1 MSAWRATWLM
11 VGKDLRAY
19 FRDRT
24 GVLLG
29 FLLPIA
35 LVTVAGFIARFAFG
49 GAGGMPR
56 VTLWI
61 ADADQST
68 ASARFMKA
76 MRSVGILHVRP
87 REEER
92 VLSQTELRRLV
103 REGEI
108 HHFLV
113 IEPGFANSLKT
124 LQVPMLTM
132 VRDPDRALE
141 DRAIRF
147 GVLEAL
153 VGFLGESLG
162 AERMATLRE
171 MLRGSGFEDEEIQ
184 QILDA
189 AQAVQGSLDRP
200 SHDAPRSPS
209 TPSDSSEPPSSEVGA
224 NDDRPH
230 AAPDF
235 FGKILQLIPVQN
247 QDISRVGGLR
257 KYPFHYAQAVSGI
270 TVMMLMVGLMA
281 CSTTLIHERES
292 GTLSRLLVMAVPR
305 GSIFWGK
312 YVFSA
317 VVGLVQLAVFFLYG
331 NLIFRIDAFRDL
343 FTLVVLCITWTAAA
357 NSMGMLVAVWAR
369 TTRQAETLTYILVL
383 IMAGLGGCWIPTQIM
398 DLPPAAE
405 VLTHCML
412 THWAM
417 AGFQGL
423 FWDQLAWTHPRML
436 TAVGIQWAFAVAATM
451 IALAVYRRR
460 FLSG

>member
-1 MSAWRATWLM
+1 MSVWRATWLM
-11 VGKDLRAY
+11 VGKDLRA
-19 FRDRT
+19 FSRDRT

-35 LVTVAGFIARFAFG
+35 LVTVAGFIAKFAFG

-56 VTLWI
+56 VTLWV

-76 MRSVGILHVRP
+76 LRSVAILQVRP

-92 VLSQTELRRLV
+92 VLNQTELRRLV
-103 REGEI
+103 RDGEI
-108 HHFLV
+108 HHLLV
-113 IEPGFANSLKT
+113 IEAGFANSLKT
-124 LQVPMLTM
+124 RQVPMLTM

-162 AERMATLRE
+162 AERVATMRE
-171 MLRGSGFEDEEIQ
+171 TLRGSGFEEEEIQ
-184 QILDA
+184 QFLDA
-189 AQAVQGSLDRP
+189 ARAVQDSLHVP
-200 SHDAPRSPS
+200 SYDSIRSPS
-209 TPSDSSEPPSSEVGA
+209 TQPDSSSPPSSEFGA
-224 NDDRPH
+224 NDDRRR
-230 AAPDF
+230 AAPDL
-235 FGKILQLIPVQN
+235 FGQILQLVPLEN
-247 QDISRVGGLR
+247 EDITKAGGLR
-257 KYPFHYAQAVSGI
+257 KYPFHYAQAVSGV
-270 TVMMLMVGLMA
+270 TVMMVMLSLMVCG
-281 CSTTLIHERES
+281 TTLIYERDS
-292 GTLSRLLVMAVPR
+292 GTLSRLMVMAVPR
-305 GSIFWGK
+305 SSIFWGK

-331 NLIFRIDAFRDL
+331 NLIFKIDAFRDPL
-343 FTLVVLCITWTAAA
+343 TLIVLCITWTAAA

-369 TTRQAETLTYILVL
+369 TARQAETLAYILVL

-405 VLTHCML
+405 VVTRCML
-412 THWAM
+412 TNWAM

-423 FWDQLAWTHPRML
+423 FWDQLAWTHPKLL
-436 TAVGIQWAFAVAATM
+436 TAVGVQWAFAVAAT
-451 IALAVYRRR
+451 ITALAVYRRR
-460 FLSG
+460 FLVG